1 MQHAFNQL
9 LQFLQQGIAAIFHFV
24 QMIWTWSVG
33 QISAL
38 LAAPWQQWPL
48 WKDILLALVLVA
60 VIWALYRAAIE
71 LFAAGDS
78 FAERSHSDFAEH
90 RIRRID
96 RAWRRL

>member
-38 LAAPWQQWPL
+38 LAVPWQQWPL
-48 WKDILLALVLVA
+48 WKDILLALVLVESIAKYRGPGHHQPRSRRA
-60 VIWALYRAAIE
+60 VIGQALIGQTGLTTPESR
-71 LFAAGDS
+71 
-78 FAERSHSDFAEH
+78 RH
-90 RIRRID
+90 RD
-96 RAWRRL
+96 R